1 MGFPTHLLADD
12 EQLVLVLRRHIKVI
26 AWPILLLILIL
37 ALIGASFLIDQP
49 ILTLIVAALG
59 LIVALRWVLW
69 PILKWWNEI
78 YVLTTKRLI
87 LRQGVFNRSGHDMP
101 LSRLNEV
108 SFEHSLFERMLG
120 CGTLKVENASE
131 GGPLVLTD
139 IPKVEVVQRSLY
151 ELADDLRGVQGRGW
165 MRPSPDLDDAFDGEY
180 QYRGNRAE
188 AASDTPE
195 DPGRRRDRPGRV
207 HLAPSGWT
215 LELRRREWRGGS
227 GSPCCPP
234 GSSGGPS
241 VSPGWTT
248 RRWRSTTRPAGPGP
262 GRRSGRRD

>member
-37 ALIGASFLIDQP
+37 ALIGASFLIGQP

-151 ELADDLRGVQGRGW
+151 ELADDLRGVQGRGLDASVA
-165 MRPSPDLDDAFDGEY
+165 RSLDDAFDGEY
-180 QYRGNRAE
+180 QYRGNPAE

-195 DPGRRRDRPGRV
+195 DPGRRR
-207 HLAPSGWT
+207 
-215 LELRRREWRGGS
+215 
-227 GSPCCPP
+227 
-234 GSSGGPS
+234 
-241 VSPGWTT
+241 
-248 RRWRSTTRPAGPGP
+248 
-262 GRRSGRRD
+262 

>member
-37 ALIGASFLIDQP
+37 ALVGASFLIGQP
-49 ILTLIVAALG
+49 ILSLIVAALG

-151 ELADDLRGVQGRGW
+151 ELADDLRGVQGRG
-165 MRPSPDLDDAFDGEY
+165 LDASVARSLDEAFDGEY
-180 QYRGNRAE
+180 QYRGSADTQAA

-195 DPGRRRDRPGRV
+195 DPGRRR
-207 HLAPSGWT
+207 
-215 LELRRREWRGGS
+215 
-227 GSPCCPP
+227 
-234 GSSGGPS
+234 
-241 VSPGWTT
+241 
-248 RRWRSTTRPAGPGP
+248 
-262 GRRSGRRD
+262 